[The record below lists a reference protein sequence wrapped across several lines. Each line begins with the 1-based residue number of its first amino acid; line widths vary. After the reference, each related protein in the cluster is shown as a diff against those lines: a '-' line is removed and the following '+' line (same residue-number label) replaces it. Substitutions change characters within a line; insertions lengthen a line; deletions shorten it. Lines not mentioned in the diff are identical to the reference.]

1 MNKQPGINENCILS
15 KNLNVRMYKRC
26 DYCDHVVLKCAGT
39 QYHIVIMINFILL
52 LMLPYLK
59 NYPVLFNLGIVCII
73 GIFLILGYF
82 VNDKTDDLYIG
93 KYHLNKKSS
102 EMETMNR
109 ELISLNKTMAARTE
123 ELTRA
128 NNQLRKLD
136 QMKSDFISIVSHE
149 FRSPLTSIKAFS
161 KILLNNKGN
170 VAPEESSDFLRIIDQ
185 ECDRLTRMINDMLD
199 LSKLDADKMEWDM
212 QELVLD
218 RVISNALESIYPLS
232 KAKDIQIVT
241 HLDDTLPAIIGDSDR
256 LIQVITNLFNNAV
269 KFTPEKGTIK
279 IYTEHSGREVRV
291 TVEDNGIGIPEDQ
304 LQDIFSKFRQGG
316 DIVTDK
322 PQGTG
327 LGLPI
332 CKAIIHAHKGK
343 IWAESIQSNGSRFC
357 LTLPVARKEDAQ
369 ERTDSLINVT
379 NVS

>member
-1 MNKQPGINENCILS
+1 
-15 KNLNVRMYKRC
+15 
-26 DYCDHVVLKCAGT
+26 
-39 QYHIVIMINFILL
+39 
-52 LMLPYLK
+52 MLPYLK
-59 NYPVLFNLGIVCII
+59 NYPVLFNMGIVCILV
-73 GIFLILGYF
+73 IFLILGYF

-93 KYHLNKKSS
+93 RYHLKKKSS
-102 EMETMNR
+102 EMEKMNR
-109 ELISLNKTMAARTE
+109 ELISLYKSMAARTE

-161 KILLNNKGN
+161 KILLNNKEN
-170 VAPEESSDFLRIIDQ
+170 VAPEESADFLRIIDQ

-212 QELVLD
+212 QEVVLD

-279 IYTEHSGREVRV
+279 IYTEQIGSEVRV

-332 CKAIIHAHKGK
+332 CKSILHAHKGK
-343 IWAESIQSNGSRFC
+343 IWVESIQGNGSRFC
-357 LTLPVARKEDAQ
+357 ITLPVARKEDAQ
-369 ERTDSLINVT
+369 ERTDSLVNVT